1 MWWLTSISESLKFIV
16 SSRVV
21 QMPAGGT
28 CATSVIYACLHDR
41 GVEIVYRQRKLVIV
55 IIECLGYI

>member
-28 CATSVIYACLHDR
+28 TSVIYACLHDR